1 MRTKRQFTLIE
12 IVVVI
17 SIISILV
24 GISFVS
30 ANMAKSKAK
39 FTKWLTYNTMLSKDA
54 DTVINFNFADTD
66 AKIASD
72 SALTNSAVGC
82 GVQGFDAKL
91 SNGLIKNATWVKKG
105 GRSRFHHALQFDGRR
120 SYVEIQN
127 NKALDFDAEKEDFT
141 IMMWVRF
148 DSISSTRVLCGKA
161 EWNRIAQYD
170 LYLSARRLEADVGR
184 VCTGWRTPQISV
196 GKWYH
201 VALVSEAGK
210 FQIYLDS
217 VAMGTPARGS
227 PSPQNTTSKPL
238 TLGAIFTTGNSGT
251 PRYNFQGRMD
261 EFILMRKAL
270 KPAEIKHHFDAG
282 NYK

>member
-1 MRTKRQFTLIE
+1 MSPKRQFTLIE
-12 IVVVI
+12 LVVVI
-17 SIISILV
+17 SIISILM
-24 GISFVS
+24 GITLASI
-30 ANMAKSKAK
+30 NMAKKKAK
-39 FTKWLTYNTMLSKDA
+39 FTNWLAYNNMLSKDP
-54 DTVINFNFADTD
+54 DTVLNFNFSDTD

-82 GVQGFDAKL
+82 GVQDFDAKL
-91 SNGLIKNATWVKKG
+91 STGLIKNATWVNTG

-170 LYLSARRLEADVGR
+170 LYLSSRRLEADVGR
-184 VCTGWRTPQISV
+184 VCTGWRTPQISA

-261 EFILMRKAL
+261 EFVLIRKNL
-270 KPAEIKHHFDAG
+270 KASEIKAHYEIG
-282 NYK
+282 IP